1 MGEAHRRNGEKQ
13 MSENYIVIN
22 GKKMDLTEEQLK
34 QLRIEVRKN
43 PFGRVSN
50 TEDYYYINSNDCV
63 TRTFDTYSRLDTA
76 LHDHGNY
83 FNGEAF
89 AEQVA
94 LRQLL
99 NRKLLKFSYD
109 TDTHMT
115 FAEMKSTNC
124 GHINPAY
131 VIKYNP
137 KEKDF
142 TVLVVHRPGICD
154 VTFSTLEAAEEAIE
168 KVVKPFCQAAP

>member
-1 MGEAHRRNGEKQ
+1 
-13 MSENYIVIN
+13 MSENYLVIN
-22 GKKMDLTEEQLK
+22 GKKTELTKEQLK
-34 QLRIEVRKN
+34 QLGIEVRKN
-43 PFGRVSN
+43 PFKRVKEHGSYYRI
-50 TEDYYYINSNDCV
+50 TEYGNVANLVETGDSLDY
-63 TRTFDTYSRLDTA
+63 RLYENV
-76 LHDHGNY
+76 NY
-83 FNGEAF
+83 FNDESF
-89 AEQVA
+89 ANQVA

-99 NRKLLKFSYD
+99 YRKLLKFSYD
-109 TDTHMT
+109 ADTHMT

-154 VTFSTLEAAEEAIE
+154 VTFSTLEAAEEAIK
-168 KVVKPFCQAAP
+168 KVVQPFVKRHPAMLKDF